1 MNQEKPADPAVVS
14 EIDGTVSFGDTKR
27 GIRKINITGVDD
39 SVKTY
44 SIPYGKHVVVHE
56 GDKISAGTSLC
67 EGSISPVD
75 ILRILGPNKVREYLV
90 NEIQGSLQI
99 ARSKN

>member
-1 MNQEKPADPAVVS
+1 MPSLEVKSHCILSGAV
-14 EIDGTVSFGDTKR
+14 K
-27 GIRKINITGVDD
+27 KIKGAQTPGRAA
-39 SVKTY
+39 
-44 SIPYGKHVVVHE
+44 P

-90 NEIQGSLQI
+90 NEIQEVYRLQG
-99 ARSKN
+99 SKN